1 MADAAYAHAGRAH
14 GEARRSSWPHIFW
27 VGLLLWALAVV
38 VTFFTGNANL
48 VPTIVL
54 LGSFLV
60 PVTFVAWAFDHRV
73 SDGEIDARTVLG
85 AFLVGGVV
93 GVLGA
98 SVLETYLLHPSAWT
112 YVGVGLIEEGVK
124 LLVVVWFGR
133 RIARKTT
140 HVGMILGATVG
151 FGFAAFESAGY
162 ALSAAMTVQGISLR
176 EMVETEILRGI
187 LAPVGHGLWTAIL
200 GGVLFAAA
208 AGGHRYRFRWT
219 IVPAYAGVAL
229 LHSLWDSMHGIAAAL
244 TLFLTGR
251 HWRFGLLQHGYVPD
265 ATGEQALV
273 STILDWG
280 GLIVISLIAVAWLM
294 AVARHRPREARPV
307 HDGRTPRGM
316 RHSGP

>member
-1 MADAAYAHAGRAH
+1 MAEAAYTHAGRP
-14 GEARRSSWPHIFW
+14 RREPRRRSWPHIFW
-27 VGLLLWALAVV
+27 IGLVLWALAVI

-73 SDGEIDARTVLG
+73 DDGEIDARTVLG
-85 AFLVGGVV
+85 AFLVGGVI

-112 YVGVGLIEEGVK
+112 YIGVGLIEEGVK

-133 RIARKTT
+133 HIMAKTT
-140 HVGMILGATVG
+140 HVGMILGGTVG

-162 ALSAAMTVQGISLR
+162 ALSAAMTVHGISLR

-219 IVPAYAGVAL
+219 IVFAYAGVAI
-229 LHSLWDSMHGIAAAL
+229 LHALWDSMHGIAAAL

-251 HWRFGLLQHGYVPD
+251 TWQFTLLQHGYVPD
-265 ATGEQALV
+265 ASGAQALV
-273 STILDWG
+273 STVIDWA
-280 GLIVISLIAVAWLM
+280 GLIVISLIAIAWLL
-294 AVARHRPREARPV
+294 AVARHRPRGAAPEPRPPYGY
-307 HDGRTPRGM
+307 DAGPR
-316 RHSGP
+316 